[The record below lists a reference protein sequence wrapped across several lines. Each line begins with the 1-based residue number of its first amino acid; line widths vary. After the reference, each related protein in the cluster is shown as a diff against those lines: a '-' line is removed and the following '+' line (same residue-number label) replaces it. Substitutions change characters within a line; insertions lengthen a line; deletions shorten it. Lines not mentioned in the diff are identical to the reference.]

1 MVQYR
6 LTMKSLCSIK
16 LQRPRE
22 KGPKEECCLRKHS
35 LTNLFT
41 ITMVLVTR
49 FWLPKHPKHD
59 GNQEDKLSKDNRAE
73 QQTQV
78 TPISISLKRLF
89 LPKQDSAKAPWVPN
103 ISAVIKAADEGL
115 ISSALFTSLQ
125 EEDGQIPLSALYQA
139 FEKEIRAHY
148 PLERYPYATDVIK
161 GHTLARKPSGALG
174 RSKSVSGTSRA
185 EASLKMQ
192 RKSMDLSMTE
202 LGRAR
207 SLVVKKW
214 SSPLVSMRNG
224 LPNDGSRQTGKK
236 TWAKD
241 GQKAK
246 VEKGRTTITITPAEL
261 TALAI
266 MLGSEPK
273 RNVDKTVFVS
283 ETGAYNISIV
293 PVQTGGSKYQI
304 TLQQTKRNKCQWH
317 AQDSGVSPLFAKH
330 LAAGSLPFTQDVQNT
345 HSILITPST
354 LEAIQ
359 SGSPLSTHANS
370 TPTKQTS
377 LLSSLPSSLAP
388 KFYTL
393 TPSTSLQPPTALLN
407 AIAALPFS
415 RGLTPLASTP
425 LIRTISFITT
435 GGVAPGKLL
444 PRLEAL
450 VAKLHRHSPHL
461 SLFGALY
468 EQRNAKALHRE
479 RERLRRLG
487 VDPTTPDSR
496 ADKAV
501 RMSRYVA
508 LLERLMALVPDAKPS
523 EVLKKVEEGA
533 RIEIADAY
541 ARATGTGSTSRSGS
555 TASDTATTTAPAA
568 QSAVPA
574 AKSESPE
581 RRLRRRPNRLSF
593 VSRASTGSSTSF
605 GSYDGVV
612 GDLGKQL
619 ERVLKAELPLDV
631 RTVAFV
637 ARMVI
642 VAWTLSV
649 DGVAFEGGEGESEEG
664 EYKIP
669 DFTGWDRIVM
679 S

>member
-1 MVQYR
+1 
-6 LTMKSLCSIK
+6 
-16 LQRPRE
+16 
-22 KGPKEECCLRKHS
+22 
-35 LTNLFT
+35 
-41 ITMVLVTR
+41 MVLVTR

-59 GNQEDKLSKDNRAE
+59 ASQEDKLTTDKKPV

-89 LPKQDSAKAPWVPN
+89 LPKQDSAKGPWVPN
-103 ISAVIKAADEGL
+103 ISAVVKAADEGL

-125 EEDGQIPLSALYQA
+125 EEDGQIPLTALYQA
-139 FEKEIRAHY
+139 FEKEIRARY
-148 PLERYPYATDVIK
+148 PLERYPYATDVAK
-161 GHTLARKPSGALG
+161 GHALTRKPSGALG
-174 RSKSVSGTSRA
+174 RSKSVSGTSRS

-224 LPNDGSRQTGKK
+224 LPSDGSRQTGKK

-246 VEKGRTTITITPAEL
+246 VEKGRTVITITPAEL

-273 RNVDKTVFVS
+273 HNVDKTVLVS

-293 PVQTGGSKYQI
+293 PMKAGGSKYHI

-330 LAAGSLPFTQDVQNT
+330 LAAGSLPFTQDAQNT

-359 SGSPLSTHANS
+359 AGSPLTSHANP
-370 TPTKQTS
+370 TPTKQTT
-377 LLSSLPSSLAP
+377 LLSSLPSSLPP
-388 KFYTL
+388 KFYLL
-393 TPSTSLQPPTALLN
+393 TPSNSLQPPTTLLN

-415 RGLTPLASTP
+415 RGLAPLASTP
-425 LIRTISFITT
+425 LIKTISFIAT
-435 GGVAPGKLL
+435 GGIAPGKLL

-450 VAKLHRHSPHL
+450 VAKLHHHSPHL

-468 EQRNAKALHRE
+468 EQRNAKSLHRE

-496 ADKAV
+496 ADKAA

-523 EVLKKVEEGA
+523 EVLKKVEEGV
-533 RIEIADAY
+533 RSEIADAY
-541 ARATGTGSTSRSGS
+541 ARATGSMSRSGS
-555 TASDTATTTAPAA
+555 TTSASATATTAPAA
-568 QSAVPA
+568 QPAAQLAVPA
-574 AKSESPE
+574 AKSENPD
-581 RRLRRRPNRLSF
+581 RRLRRLSNRLSF
-593 VSRASTGSSTSF
+593 VSRASTGSSASF
-605 GSYDGVV
+605 GSDDGVG

-649 DGVAFEGGEGESEEG
+649 DSVAFEAENGESEDG

-669 DFTGWDRIVM
+669 DFTGWDRITM
-679 S
+679 STVLISAVLQLIII

>member
-1 MVQYR
+1 
-6 LTMKSLCSIK
+6 
-16 LQRPRE
+16 
-22 KGPKEECCLRKHS
+22 
-35 LTNLFT
+35 
-41 ITMVLVTR
+41 MVLVTR

-59 GNQEDKLSKDNRAE
+59 VNQEDKLSKDDKAE

-89 LPKQDSAKAPWVPN
+89 LPKLDSKAPYVPN

-139 FEKEIRAHY
+139 FEKEIRARY
-148 PLERYPYATDVIK
+148 PLERYPYATDVPK
-161 GHTLARKPSGALG
+161 GHALARKPSGALG

-185 EASLKMQ
+185 DASLKMH

-214 SSPLVSMRNG
+214 SSPLVSVRNG

-246 VEKGRTTITITPAEL
+246 VEKGRTTVTITPAEL

-266 MLGSEPK
+266 ILGSEPK
-273 RNVDKTVFVS
+273 RNVDRTVPVS

-293 PVQTGGSKYQI
+293 SVQTGGSKYHI

-317 AQDSGVSPLFAKH
+317 APDSGVSPLFAKH
-330 LAAGSLPFTQDVQNT
+330 LAAGSLPYTQDAQNT

-354 LEAIQ
+354 LSAIQ
-359 SGSPLSTHANS
+359 SGSSLSTTANQ
-370 TPTKQTS
+370 TPTKQTTF
-377 LLSSLPSSLAP
+377 LSSLPSSLPP
-388 KFYTL
+388 KFHIL
-393 TPSTSLQPPTALLN
+393 TPSTSLQPPTTLLN
-407 AIAALPFS
+407 AIAALPLS
-415 RGLTPLASTP
+415 RGLAPLASTH
-425 LIRTISFITT
+425 LIKTISFITT
-435 GGVAPGKLL
+435 GGVSPGKLL

-468 EQRNAKALHRE
+468 DQRNAKALHRE

-487 VDPTTPDSR
+487 VDPTTPDTR
-496 ADKAV
+496 ADKAA

-508 LLERLMALVPDAKPS
+508 LLERLMALVPDTKPS
-523 EVLKKVEEGA
+523 EVLKKVEEGL
-533 RIEIADAY
+533 RSEIADAY
-541 ARATGTGSTSRSGS
+541 ARATGTGTSRAGS
-555 TASDTATTTAPAA
+555 TASRTASATATTAA
-568 QSAVPA
+568 QLAVPA
-574 AKSESPE
+574 AKSESPD
-581 RRLRRRPNRLSF
+581 RRLRRRSNRLSF
-593 VSRASTGSSTSF
+593 ISRASTGSSVSF
-605 GSYDGVV
+605 GSDDGVG

-637 ARMVI
+637 ARIVI

-649 DGVAFEGGEGESEEG
+649 DGVAFEGEEDAEGC
-664 EYKIP
+664 YKIP

>member
-1 MVQYR
+1 
-6 LTMKSLCSIK
+6 
-16 LQRPRE
+16 
-22 KGPKEECCLRKHS
+22 
-35 LTNLFT
+35 
-41 ITMVLVTR
+41 MVLVTR
-49 FWLPKHPKHD
+49 FWLPKHPKYD
-59 GNQEDKLSKDNRAE
+59 ANQEDKLSKDTKAE
-73 QQTQV
+73 QQPQV
-78 TPISISLKRLF
+78 TPISISFKRLF
-89 LPKQDSAKAPWVPN
+89 LPKQDSAKTPWVPN

-115 ISSALFTSLQ
+115 ISSALFTSL
-125 EEDGQIPLSALYQA
+125 EGEDGQIPLSALYSA
-139 FEKEIRAHY
+139 FEKEIRARY
-148 PLERYPYATDVIK
+148 PLERYPYATDVTK
-161 GHTLARKPSGALG
+161 SHTLARKPSGALG

-185 EASLKMQ
+185 EAGLKIQ

-202 LGRAR
+202 LGRAK

-224 LPNDGSRQTGKK
+224 LPSDGSRQTGKK

-246 VEKGRTTITITPAEL
+246 VDKGRTTITITPAEL

-266 MLGSEPK
+266 IFGSEPK
-273 RNVDKTVFVS
+273 RNVDKTVLVS
-283 ETGAYNISIV
+283 EMGAYNISIV
-293 PVQTGGSKYQI
+293 PVQTGGSKYHI
-304 TLQQTKRNKCQWH
+304 TLQQTKRNKSQWH

-330 LAAGSLPFTQDVQNT
+330 LAAGSIPFAQDAQNT

-359 SGSPLSTHANS
+359 AGSPLTSHAITNS
-370 TPTKQTS
+370 TKQTT
-377 LLSSLPSSLAP
+377 LLSSLPSSLP
-388 KFYTL
+388 PRFYTL
-393 TPSTSLQPPTALLN
+393 TPSTSLQPPTTLLN

-425 LIRTISFITT
+425 LIETVSFIAA
-435 GGVAPGKLL
+435 GGIAPGKLL

-496 ADKAV
+496 GDKAA

-508 LLERLMALVPDAKPS
+508 LLERLMALVPDMKPS
-523 EVLKKVEEGA
+523 EVLKKVEEGVKS
-533 RIEIADAY
+533 EIADAY
-541 ARATGTGSTSRSGS
+541 ARATGTGTSRAGS
-555 TASDTATTTAPAA
+555 TAPNNAIATATAAQPAA
-568 QSAVPA
+568 QLAVPA
-574 AKSESPE
+574 PKSESPE
-581 RRLRRRPNRLSF
+581 RRLRRRSNRLSF
-593 VSRASTGSSTSF
+593 VSRASSGSSVSF
-605 GSYDGVV
+605 GTDDGVG
-612 GDLGKQL
+612 GDLGKQV
-619 ERVLKAELPLDV
+619 ERVLKAELPLDI

-649 DGVAFEGGEGESEEG
+649 DAVAFEGEGAESEEG
-664 EYKIP
+664 DYKIP